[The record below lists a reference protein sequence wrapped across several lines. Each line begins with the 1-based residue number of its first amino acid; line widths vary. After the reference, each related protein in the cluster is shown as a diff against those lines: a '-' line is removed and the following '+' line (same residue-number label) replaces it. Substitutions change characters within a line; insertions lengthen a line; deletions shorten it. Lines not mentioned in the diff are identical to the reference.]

1 MKKIVICPGSFD
13 PVTLGHLD
21 IISRASKMFD
31 KVIVAV
37 SVNLAKTPAFTIE
50 ERINM
55 LKKVTADLPN
65 VEIDGLTGLLANYA
79 KSKNATALVKGL
91 RAVSDF
97 EYEFQMSLM
106 NKKLNNDLET
116 IFLTTSSEYMYL
128 SSNIVR
134 QVASLG
140 GDISNFVP
148 PEISEEIFEKLN
160 RGEKNYEN

>member
-1 MKKIVICPGSFD
+1 MGKIVICPGSFD

-50 ERINM
+50 ERISM
-55 LKKVTADLPN
+55 LKRTTANLPN

-79 KSKNATALVKGL
+79 KEKQATALVKGL

-97 EYEFQMSLM
+97 EYEFQMALM
-106 NKKLNNDLET
+106 NKKLNDNLET

-148 PEISEEIFEKLN
+148 AVIHKEILEKLKK
-160 RGEKNYEN
+160 GEKNYET